1 MYLDS
6 RSYMI
11 FQEIVDNSS
20 ATGKGLEE
28 KFHLTRKQ
36 LSYSFDKI
44 NDYLREN
51 GHPEIK
57 RLKTGYFMVPG
68 PVAEHYSAKEAAITK
83 SSYTYSDEERAYWIE
98 LRLLC
103 HEDELST
110 YHFTEELQI
119 SKNTLLSDLKKVQ
132 ERVNR
137 FSLELA
143 YNRKEGYRLYGS
155 EYHKRELLTHALR
168 KLLNMPG
175 GEENLNRIYGIREE
189 GVKNLREN
197 IEEIENKLQLQFTD
211 ERLKELLY
219 IFYFTL
225 IRIKNEKT
233 VEAMDQ
239 YRLVT
244 TTKEYSV
251 VAAFADKYRIKDE
264 NEIVYFAVQIQISKV
279 HNRVYEDMGN
289 LELLRDAGMHMLERF
304 ESISCVRLDGR
315 TEFLEILYQHMKPA
329 VYRIWYG
336 YHVEPDITDMILPK
350 YQYLHEIVRK
360 AVRPYEVY
368 LTCTFPD
375 PELVYITVLFA
386 SWLHKEGK
394 LIQVQ
399 EKERAVVVC
408 TNGLTVSQYLFVSLS
423 ELLPEIEFL
432 ECLSLRDFYEYDK
445 DFQIVFS
452 TVRLETDKEQFV
464 VYPFANDIAKKSFRE
479 KVLDNIRVSE
489 GEVKLQSRL
498 PFLLPDERIQITRE
512 MPDWQNAIRM
522 ASAPLLENG
531 FIDRNYVERAIDMV
545 ETDKRFIMIA
555 DGVIIAHA
563 GVDDG
568 VYSMGMSFLRL
579 PEKLSFNGYMDA
591 DIIVVLATPDKTR
604 HLPALYQLFDLLED
618 EGNISAMRR
627 AQDAHE
633 IARLIR
639 KYI

>member
-1 MYLDS
+1 M
-6 RSYMI
+6 
-11 FQEIVDNSS
+11 
-20 ATGKGLEE
+20 
-28 KFHLTRKQ
+28 
-36 LSYSFDKI
+36 
-44 NDYLREN
+44 
-51 GHPEIK
+51 
-57 RLKTGYFMVPG
+57 
-68 PVAEHYSAKEAAITK
+68 
-83 SSYTYSDEERAYWIE
+83 
-98 LRLLC
+98 
-103 HEDELST
+103 
-110 YHFTEELQI
+110 
-119 SKNTLLSDLKKVQ
+119 
-132 ERVNR
+132 
-137 FSLELA
+137 ELA

-175 GEENLNRIYGIREE
+175 GEENLNHIYGIREE
-189 GVKNLREN
+189 GVKELRAN

-233 VEAMDQ
+233 VEAMDR

-264 NEIVYFAVQIQISKV
+264 NEIVNFAVQIQISKV
-279 HNRVYEDMGN
+279 HNRVHEDIGN

-315 TEFLEILYQHMKPA
+315 AEFLEILYQHMKPA

-452 TVRLETDKEQFV
+452 TVRLETDKKQFV
-464 VYPFANDIAKKSFRE
+464 VFPFANDIAKKSFRE

-522 ASAPLLENG
+522 ASAPLLDNG
-531 FIDRNYVERAIDMV
+531 FINRNYIEKAIDMV

-568 VYSMGMSFLRL
+568 VYSMGMSFLKL

>member
-1 MYLDS
+1 
-6 RSYMI
+6 
-11 FQEIVDNSS
+11 
-20 ATGKGLEE
+20 
-28 KFHLTRKQ
+28 
-36 LSYSFDKI
+36 
-44 NDYLREN
+44 
-51 GHPEIK
+51 
-57 RLKTGYFMVPG
+57 MVPG

-119 SKNTLLSDLKKVQ
+119 SKNTLLSDFKKVQ

-175 GEENLNRIYGIREE
+175 GEENLNHIYGIREE
-189 GVKNLREN
+189 GVKELRAN

-233 VEAMDQ
+233 VEAMDR

-264 NEIVYFAVQIQISKV
+264 NEIVNFAVQIQISKV
-279 HNRVYEDMGN
+279 HNRVYEDIGN
-289 LELLRDAGMHMLERF
+289 LELFRDAGMHMLERF
-304 ESISCVRLDGR
+304 ESISCVRLDGGA
-315 TEFLEILYQHMKPA
+315 EFLEILYQHMKPA

-452 TVRLETDKEQFV
+452 TVRLETDKKQFV
-464 VYPFANDIAKKSFRE
+464 VFPFANDIAKKSFRE
-479 KVLDNIRVSE
+479 KVLENIRISE
-489 GEVKLQSRL
+489 GQVKLQSRL

-522 ASAPLLENG
+522 ASAPLLDNG
-531 FIDRNYVERAIDMV
+531 FINRNYIEKAIDMV

-568 VYSMGMSFLRL
+568 VYCMGMSLLRL

>member
-44 NDYLREN
+44 NDYLRDN

-119 SKNTLLSDLKKVQ
+119 SKNTLLSDFKKVQ

-143 YNRKEGYRLYGS
+143 YNRKEGV
-155 EYHKRELLTHALR
+155 KELRA
-168 KLLNMPG
+168 
-175 GEENLNRIYGIREE
+175 
-189 GVKNLREN
+189 N

-233 VEAMDQ
+233 VEAMDR

-264 NEIVYFAVQIQISKV
+264 NEIVNFAVQIQISKV
-279 HNRVYEDMGN
+279 HNRVHEDIGN

-315 TEFLEILYQHMKPA
+315 AEFLEILYQHMKPA

-452 TVRLETDKEQFV
+452 TVRLETDKKQFV
-464 VYPFANDIAKKSFRE
+464 VFPFANDIAKKSFRE

-522 ASAPLLENG
+522 ASAPLLDNG
-531 FIDRNYVERAIDMV
+531 FINRNYIEKAIDMV

-568 VYSMGMSFLRL
+568 VYSMGMSFLKL

>member
-1 MYLDS
+1 
-6 RSYMI
+6 
-11 FQEIVDNSS
+11 
-20 ATGKGLEE
+20 
-28 KFHLTRKQ
+28 
-36 LSYSFDKI
+36 
-44 NDYLREN
+44 
-51 GHPEIK
+51 
-57 RLKTGYFMVPG
+57 MVPG

-119 SKNTLLSDLKKVQ
+119 SKNTLLSDFKKVQ

-175 GEENLNRIYGIREE
+175 GEENLNHIYGIREE
-189 GVKNLREN
+189 GVKELRAN

-233 VEAMDQ
+233 VEAMDR

-264 NEIVYFAVQIQISKV
+264 NEIVNFAVQIQISKV
-279 HNRVYEDMGN
+279 HNRVYEDIGN

-315 TEFLEILYQHMKPA
+315 AEFLEILYQHMKPA

-452 TVRLETDKEQFV
+452 TVRLETDKKQFV
-464 VYPFANDIAKKSFRE
+464 VFPFANDIAKKSFRE

-522 ASAPLLENG
+522 ASAPLLDNG
-531 FIDRNYVERAIDMV
+531 FINRNYIEKAIDMV

-568 VYSMGMSFLRL
+568 VYSMGMSFLKL

>member
-36 LSYSFDKI
+36 LSYIVDKI
-44 NDYLREN
+44 NDYLRDN

-119 SKNTLLSDLKKVQ
+119 SKNTLLSDFKKVQ

-175 GEENLNRIYGIREE
+175 GEENLNRIYGIRKE
-189 GVKNLREN
+189 GVKELRAN

-233 VEAMDQ
+233 VEAMDR

-264 NEIVYFAVQIQISKV
+264 NEIVNFAVQIQISKV
-279 HNRVYEDMGN
+279 HNRVHEDIGN

-315 TEFLEILYQHMKPA
+315 AEFLEILYQHMKPA

-452 TVRLETDKEQFV
+452 TVRLETDKKQFV
-464 VYPFANDIAKKSFRE
+464 VFPFANDIAKKSFRE

-522 ASAPLLENG
+522 ASAPLLDNG
-531 FIDRNYVERAIDMV
+531 FINRNYIEKAIDMV

-568 VYSMGMSFLRL
+568 VYSMGMSFLKL

>member
-1 MYLDS
+1 MK
-6 RSYMI
+6 RPWKPW
-11 FQEIVDNSS
+11 
-20 ATGKGLEE
+20 TG
-28 KFHLTRKQ
+28 T
-36 LSYSFDKI
+36 
-44 NDYLREN
+44 
-51 GHPEIK
+51 
-57 RLKTGYFMVPG
+57 
-68 PVAEHYSAKEAAITK
+68 
-83 SSYTYSDEERAYWIE
+83 
-98 LRLLC
+98 
-103 HEDELST
+103 
-110 YHFTEELQI
+110 
-119 SKNTLLSDLKKVQ
+119 
-132 ERVNR
+132 
-137 FSLELA
+137 
-143 YNRKEGYRLYGS
+143 
-155 EYHKRELLTHALR
+155 
-168 KLLNMPG
+168 
-175 GEENLNRIYGIREE
+175 
-189 GVKNLREN
+189 
-197 IEEIENKLQLQFTD
+197 
-211 ERLKELLY
+211 
-219 IFYFTL
+219 
-225 IRIKNEKT
+225 
-233 VEAMDQ
+233 
-239 YRLVT
+239 
-244 TTKEYSV
+244 
-251 VAAFADKYRIKDE
+251 DKYRIKDE
-264 NEIVYFAVQIQISKV
+264 NEIVNFAVQIQISKV
-279 HNRVYEDMGN
+279 HNRVYEDIGN

-315 TEFLEILYQHMKPA
+315 AEFLEILYQHMKPA

-452 TVRLETDKEQFV
+452 TVRLETDKKQFV
-464 VYPFANDIAKKSFRE
+464 VFPFANDIAKKSFRE

-522 ASAPLLENG
+522 ASAPLLDNG
-531 FIDRNYVERAIDMV
+531 FINRNYIEKAIDMV

-563 GVDDG
+563 GVDDC
-568 VYSMGMSFLRL
+568 VYSMGMSFLKL